1 MHDRQELNR
10 RGFTTRLGLTG
21 CLLGLSP
28 HASSYARHSPE
39 KSADI
44 TNGAQG
50 SKAAVATV
58 HPSAT
63 DAAIACL
70 KRGGN
75 AVDAAVAASLMLSV
89 VDSHNSGI
97 GGGGLALI
105 RLANGSMVAI
115 DGREMA
121 PKNCS
126 AEQYKGNDGKPDPKL
141 SQDGPL
147 AVATPGL
154 IALLEKISTS
164 FGKVSW
170 KESLLGAAEVADQGF
185 RVSAYFASVLKDNA
199 AKLRKF
205 PSSASVLFDPSGQP
219 WSEGSTLRQPDL
231 ARSLRSMA
239 EQGSKWFYEGEFAE
253 RMEKFMLQEGG
264 YLRAS
269 DFADYKALSRSV
281 IQCKYRGQTVNGF
294 SPPSSGGI
302 HIAQMLTMLEQFD
315 VAEIFKTRPEQAYHL
330 LLEVMKR
337 ALADR
342 AHWLGDADFA
352 KVPKALLDPQYL
364 KYRAST
370 IDLNRATKVESHG
383 VPPRADIDLFGAGG
397 HTTHLTVAD
406 ADGNVVALTQT
417 VNTSFGSKMILPGT
431 GIVLNNEMDDFSLA
445 PGVRNAFGLLG
456 SDANGIV
463 PRKRPLSSMSP
474 SIVTDGSGNPTFTC
488 GAAGG
493 PRIITVALQSLV
505 RAIDLKQNP
514 AEILAAPRVH
524 HQWSPNQSVI
534 DNSMPAEIVSKLTEM
549 GHEIQKVRHVATAQ
563 AIQVLPGAITA
574 ASDPNVPSSA
584 RAI

>member
-1 MHDRQELNR
+1 MQVQPLLDR
-10 RGFTTRLGLTG
+10 RGFARRFGIAG
-21 CLLGLSP
+21 CLLGLQSQL
-28 HASSYARHSPE
+28 SWGQQSTE
-39 KSADI
+39 KPVNPAKQ
-44 TNGAQG
+44 AQG
-50 SKAAVATV
+50 FKAAVATV
-58 HPSAT
+58 NPLAT
-63 DAAIACL
+63 DAAIDCL
-70 KRGGN
+70 NRGGN
-75 AVDAAVAASLMLSV
+75 AIDAAVAASLMLSV

-105 RLANGSMVAI
+105 RLANGSIIAI

-121 PKNCS
+121 PQNSS
-126 AEQYKGNDGKPDPKL
+126 ADQYLGKDGKPDPKL
-141 SQDGPL
+141 SQEGPL

-154 IALLEKISTS
+154 IALLERISIS

-170 KESLLGAAEVADQGF
+170 KQGLLGAADVAENGF
-185 RVSAYFASVLKDNA
+185 KVSSYFASVLKENA
-199 AKLRKF
+199 AKLRKY
-205 PSSASVLFDPSGQP
+205 PASAAVLLDSSGQP
-219 WSEGSTLRQPDL
+219 WSEGATLRQTDL
-231 ARSLRSMA
+231 ARSLRAMA
-239 EQGSKWFYEGEFAE
+239 EQGSGWFYQGEFAE
-253 RMEKFMLQEGG
+253 RMDKFMREQGG
-264 YLRAS
+264 YLRAA
-269 DFADYKALSRSV
+269 DFADYRALSRPV
-281 IQCKYRGQTVNGF
+281 IECKYRGQTVSGF

-315 VAEIFKTRPEQAYHL
+315 VADLFVSRPVQAYHL

-352 KVPKALLDPQYL
+352 KVPRTLLDTAYL
-364 KYRAST
+364 KERASS
-370 IDLNRATKVESHG
+370 IDLKGATKVESHG

-406 ADGNVVALTQT
+406 SEGNVVALTQT

-456 SDANGIV
+456 SDANAIV

-474 SIVTDGSGNPTFTC
+474 SIVTDNSGKPTFTC

-505 RAIDLKQNP
+505 RAIDLKQTP

-524 HQWSPNQSVI
+524 HQWSPNQAVI
-534 DNSMPAEIVSKLTEM
+534 DNAMPAEIATKLAEM

-563 AIQVLPGAITA
+563 AIQIRPDVISA